1 MYNQEGIIV
10 ISIDATQKNLL
21 TFGPFPKWVWR
32 STCVL
37 NSVAAKHVEACSS
50 HLHLQ
55 VHYDIYLRTE
65 GNFWSIQGQFPQ
77 LMYQFFR
84 GQPCKISLISLR
96 EAVIF
101 IAFILENIWW
111 KSSPWPL
118 LKKEIQQPKF
128 RMAFLF
134 DCLFVYFGM
143 IYLKWSP
150 FPEWEYEDFLK
161 FASCLLQFED
171 LEFDLTVKAFNV
183 HVREWNIL
191 ISSS

>member
-1 MYNQEGIIV
+1 MYNQEGVIV

-21 TFGPFPKWVWR
+21 TFGTFPKWVWK
-32 STCVL
+32 SICVL
-37 NSVAAKHVEACSS
+37 NSVAAKHVVACSS

-65 GNFWSIQGQFPQ
+65 GNFWSIQGQFPH

-84 GQPCKISLISLR
+84 GQSCKISLISLR

-111 KSSPWPL
+111 KFSPWPL
-118 LKKEIQQPKF
+118 LKKEIQLPKF
-128 RMAFLF
+128 RMAFFCFFVWLF
-134 DCLFVYFGM
+134 VCLFWHDIFEMESISWVGVWRLPYF
-143 IYLKWSP
+143 
-150 FPEWEYEDFLK
+150 
-161 FASCLLQFED
+161 LQFED
-171 LEFDLTVKAFNV
+171 LEFDLTIKAFNV

>member
-10 ISIDATQKNLL
+10 ISIDATQKSLL
-21 TFGPFPKWVWR
+21 TFGTFPKWVWK
-32 STCVL
+32 SICVL
-37 NSVAAKHVEACSS
+37 NSVAAKHVVACSS

-65 GNFWSIQGQFPQ
+65 GNFWSIQGQFPH

-84 GQPCKISLISLR
+84 GQSCKISLISLR

-111 KSSPWPL
+111 KFSPWPL
-118 LKKEIQQPKF
+118 LKKEIQLPKF
-128 RMAFLF
+128 RMAFFLF
-134 DCLFVYFGM
+134 FVWLFVCLFWHDIFEMESISWVGVWRLPYF
-143 IYLKWSP
+143 
-150 FPEWEYEDFLK
+150 
-161 FASCLLQFED
+161 LQFED
-171 LEFDLTVKAFNV
+171 LEFDLTIKAFNV